1 VAGSVS
7 YLEVSHL
14 SKRFGR
20 TNAVL
25 DVSFEVERGTVFG
38 LVGPNGA
45 GKSTLVR
52 MLATIIRPTK
62 GRITVDGRDAIRRAG
77 QVRRWLGYVPDVY
90 ALYDD
95 TKVWEYLGYFAR
107 CYDMPARMRSAAIA
121 ELLKLVDLFDFR
133 FAYCKSLSHGQ
144 QQKLIIARALINEP
158 QLLLLDEPLS
168 GLDAESRAE
177 MLEVLRELAVMGKT
191 LVIAS
196 HALADLVDVCD
207 RIGLMAAGQLT
218 SVGTVPELIRE
229 LEITQRLRLVV
240 LDEPELAHRILTQ
253 TPQVTDV
260 EASHLA
266 LTFTY
271 RGGRAA
277 HAELLQQLMS
287 SGVKVAQFAPLSQ
300 PLHELLASAP
310 PTPVSPDQY
319 KP

>member
-1 VAGSVS
+1 MS
-7 YLEVSHL
+7 YLEVTHL
-14 SKRFGR
+14 SKRFAR

-25 DVSFEVERGTVFG
+25 DVSFEVERGSVFG

-45 GKSTLVR
+45 GKSTLIR
-52 MLATIIRPTK
+52 MLATVVRPTK
-62 GRITVDGRDAIRRAG
+62 GRIIVDGLDAIRKAG
-77 QVRRWLGYVPDVY
+77 QVRRWLGFVPDVY
-90 ALYDD
+90 NLYDD
-95 TKVWEYLGYFAR
+95 TKVWEYLAFFAR
-107 CYDMPARMRSAAIA
+107 CHGMPARIRSAAIA

-133 FAYCKSLSHGQ
+133 FAYCKSLSRGQ
-144 QQKLIIARALINEP
+144 QQKLMIARALINEP
-158 QLLLLDEPLS
+158 QLLLLDEPLA
-168 GLDAESRAE
+168 GLDAESRSE
-177 MLEVLRELAVMGKT
+177 MLEVFRELAVMGKT
-191 LVIAS
+191 LLLAS

-240 LDEPELAHRILTQ
+240 LDEPEIAHRILSQ
-253 TPQVTDV
+253 TPQVSELDF
-260 EASHLA
+260 SHMT

-277 HAELLQQLMS
+277 QADLLRQLMAN
-287 SGVKVAQFAPLSQ
+287 GVKVAQYAPVSQ